1 MTVHETLISQSSLLL
16 LALAPR
22 KEQMSRKM
30 VRGENGCHKVR
41 EEMRRTIMRQSF
53 EKNINTCLLPVA
65 LLAFLLFLGGSASAQ
80 IYSDIFNFN
89 SSTGDSPT
97 NPQVMAQGQ
106 DGNLYG
112 TLPQGFG
119 NSGVVFKFIPATAT
133 YTILHY
139 FAGTD
144 GSRPVSGLTLGL
156 DGNFYGTTVTGGS
169 YNSGTIFK
177 ITPSGTFTSLYTF
190 TAGTDGGYPYGT
202 PILGNDGNLYGVTQ
216 YATAYKI
223 TPSGV
228 FTLLGTIPS
237 RSYAPLYLGR
247 DGNFYGTTLYGGTLN
262 QGTVFK
268 MNPSGVVT
276 IIYNFDTTHG
286 AVPYAGVVQSGDG
299 SFFGTTTA
307 GGTGGGGVVYRVTQ
321 SGNIKVLHNF
331 PVGTQSDGYDPIAN
345 VLLATDGFSY
355 GTAWAGGLNN
365 YGVVFSIA
373 PTGSY
378 SILNQFDKP
387 SGSNASSNM
396 VQHTNGSL
404 YGMANGGLSVDGVIY
419 QLNVNLGITLKP
431 LLYAGKVGSAVQI
444 LGSGLTGATSLKFN
458 GEPARFTLVSDNYLT
473 TKVPSGATTGPI
485 TVKTPAGTY
494 STVFNFYVI
503 PKVISFTP
511 TSGQVGTSVVIT
523 GNSFT
528 GATKVTFGG
537 VAATTFT
544 VDSDTQ
550 ITATVPSGAQTGK
563 IGVTTAGGTGAS
575 SAIFTVL
582 P

>member
-1 MTVHETLISQSSLLL
+1 L
-16 LALAPR
+16 LA
-22 KEQMSRKM
+22 
-30 VRGENGCHKVR
+30 V
-41 EEMRRTIMRQSF
+41 
-53 EKNINTCLLPVA
+53 LLMLWSPVY
-65 LLAFLLFLGGSASAQ
+65 AQ

-119 NSGVVFKFIPATAT
+119 NTGVVFKFMPATSA
-133 YTILHY
+133 YTILHS
-139 FAGTD
+139 FGGTD
-144 GSRPVSGLTLGL
+144 GSRPVSGLAIGL
-156 DGNFYGTTVTGGS
+156 DGNFYGTTVTGGT
-169 YNSGTIFK
+169 YNAGTIFK
-177 ITPSGTFTSLYTF
+177 ITPAGAFTSLYTF

-202 PILGNDGNLYGVTQ
+202 PTLGNDGNFYGVTQ

-237 RSYAPLYLGR
+237 RSYAPLFLGK

-268 MNPSGVVT
+268 MTPGGVVT
-276 IIYNFDTTHG
+276 VIYNFDTTHG
-286 AVPYAGVVQSGDG
+286 SAPYAGVVQSSDG
-299 SFFGTTTA
+299 SLFGTTTV
-307 GGTGGGGVVYRVTQ
+307 GGSGGGGTVYRVTQ
-321 SGNIKVLHNF
+321 SGNLKVLHNF
-331 PVGTQSDGYDPIAN
+331 PLGTQNDGNDPIAS
-345 VLLATDGFSY
+345 VLLATNGLFY
-355 GTAWAGGLNN
+355 GTTWAGGLNN
-365 YGVVFSIA
+365 YGVLFSLA

-378 SILNQFDKP
+378 TFINQFDKP
-387 SGSNASSNM
+387 SGSNPASNM
-396 VQHTNGSL
+396 VQHTNGSV
-404 YGMANGGLSVDGVIY
+404 YGMANGGLAVDGVIY
-419 QLNVNLGITLKP
+419 RLDVNLGITLKP

-444 LGSGLTGATSLKFN
+444 LGNGLTGATSLKFN

-485 TVKTPAGTY
+485 IVKTPAGTY

-503 PKVISFTP
+503 PKVISFNP

-563 IGVTTAGGTGAS
+563 IGVTTAGGAGTS
-575 SAIFTVL
+575 SGIFTVL